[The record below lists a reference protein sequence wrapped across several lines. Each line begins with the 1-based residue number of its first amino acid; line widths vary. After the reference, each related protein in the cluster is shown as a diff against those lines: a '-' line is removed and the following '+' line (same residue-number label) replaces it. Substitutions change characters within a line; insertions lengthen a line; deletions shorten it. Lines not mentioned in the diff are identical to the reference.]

1 MFGERLKL
9 ARKRSG
15 LSLRALSAQIDG
27 LVSAQA
33 IGKYER
39 GAMMPSSTV
48 AIALAKS
55 LDVSTSYLLS
65 PSNVSLE
72 SVEFRK
78 EASAK
83 AKERAVVEAEVL
95 DSVDRYLQ
103 IEQIL
108 GVDDSSREQQDWTPY
123 DVQSV
128 EDAEDAAVSLRVTWD
143 LGSRPIPDIT
153 ELLEERG
160 IKIIKLRLPSTVDGL
175 TCDVRR
181 TDGNDFSVIVC
192 SDEKSI
198 ERQRFTIAHELGHV
212 IMKVSSEFLEEMAC
226 NRFAAAFLVPADE
239 LRREVGR
246 HRLNFGFGELV
257 EIKQKYG
264 VSAAALVTRMQE
276 LRIIRRKTAEGIFR
290 GIGSTWRIEEPCP
303 LGRAES
309 PRRFRRLCLRALAE
323 DEISES
329 RAAELLR
336 LSVDEVDHIMTGSVS
351 R

>member
-1 MFGERLKL
+1 
-9 ARKRSG
+9 
-15 LSLRALSAQIDG
+15 
-27 LVSAQA
+27 
-33 IGKYER
+33 
-39 GAMMPSSTV
+39 MPSSTV

-123 DVQSV
+123 DVRTV

-226 NRFAAAFLVPADE
+226 NRVAAAFLIPADE

-264 VSAAALVTRMQE
+264 VSAAALVTRMQGCGLSGGRRQRASFE
-276 LRIIRRKTAEGIFR
+276 GSEAPGGLRNPAHSAGRRVQDVFAV
-290 GIGSTWRIEEPCP
+290 
-303 LGRAES
+303 
-309 PRRFRRLCLRALAE
+309 
-323 DEISES
+323 
-329 RAAELLR
+329 
-336 LSVDEVDHIMTGSVS
+336 SV
-351 R
+351 